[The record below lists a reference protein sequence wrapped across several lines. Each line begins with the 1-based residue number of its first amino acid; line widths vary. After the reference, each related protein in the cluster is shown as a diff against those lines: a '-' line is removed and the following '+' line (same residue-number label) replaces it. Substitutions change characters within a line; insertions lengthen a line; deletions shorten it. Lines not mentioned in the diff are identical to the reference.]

1 MKQLT
6 FWSEEPP
13 ANLSPSLDLGKDWKT
28 LVETSC
34 SPISQWLTTLNPNGF
49 YGKTY
54 QEYSLA
60 TEDMT
65 SQPYFKGWLNS
76 GMGSPT
82 GFLTLNIS
90 ECHKD
95 ADVCSLSDVLE
106 IGEVQP
112 KFYLS
117 PKACA
122 GILRRA
128 DKRGKKLPDMLK
140 AALVNTV
147 QMISEEPLK
156 QAEES

>member
-1 MKQLT
+1 MNQLT
-6 FWSEEPP
+6 FWSEEHL
-13 ANLSPSLDLGKDWKT
+13 ANRSQLQGLEKVWKT

-34 SPISQWLTTLNPNGF
+34 LPIYQWLTILNPSGF

-54 QEYSLA
+54 LAYSLV

-65 SQPYFKGWLNS
+65 LQPYFKGWLNS
-76 GMGSPT
+76 GMGSHT

-106 IGEVQP
+106 IGEVPP
-112 KFYLS
+112 KYYLS
-117 PKACA
+117 QKACA

-128 DKRGKKLPDMLK
+128 EVRGKTLPIALQK
-140 AALVNTV
+140 ALQATV
-147 QMISEEPLK
+147 ATTHPEVKETL
-156 QAEES
+156 

>member
-1 MKQLT
+1 MEQLN
-6 FWSEEPP
+6 FWSEEHL
-13 ANLSPSLDLGKDWKT
+13 ANHFPLPDCEKVWQT

-34 SPISQWLTTLNPNGF
+34 LPISQWLTTLNPSGF
-49 YGKTY
+49 YGKMY
-54 QEYSLA
+54 QEYSLV

-65 SQPYFKGWLNS
+65 LQPYFKGWLNS

-106 IGEVQP
+106 IGEVQQ
-112 KFYLS
+112 KYYLS

-122 GILRRA
+122 GILLRA
-128 DKRGKKLPDMLK
+128 EKRGKKLPTALQK
-140 AALVNTV
+140 ALQATV
-147 QMISEEPLK
+147 ATTQQEVRET
-156 QAEES
+156 Q

>member
-1 MKQLT
+1 MNQST
-6 FWSEEPP
+6 FWSEEHL
-13 ANLSPSLDLGKDWKT
+13 ANLSPLQDLEKVWKT

-34 SPISQWLTTLNPNGF
+34 LPISQWLTILNPSGF
-49 YGKTY
+49 YGRTY
-54 QEYSLA
+54 QEYCLA

-65 SQPYFKGWLNS
+65 LQPYFKGWLNS

-106 IGEVQP
+106 IGEVPP
-112 KFYLS
+112 KYYLS
-117 PKACA
+117 QKACA

-128 DKRGKKLPDMLK
+128 EVRGKKLPIALQK
-140 AALVNTV
+140 ALQATV
-147 QMISEEPLK
+147 ATTQLEVKET
-156 QAEES
+156 Q

>member
-1 MKQLT
+1 MNQLT

-13 ANLSPSLDLGKDWKT
+13 VNPSQSQDSEKDWKT

-34 SPISQWLTTLNPNGF
+34 LPISQWLTTLNPNGF

-65 SQPYFKGWLNS
+65 SQPYFKGWLNA

-95 ADVCSLSDVLE
+95 AGGCSLSDVLE
-106 IGEVQP
+106 TGEVLP
-112 KFYLS
+112 KYFLS
-117 PKACA
+117 QRACA
-122 GILRRA
+122 GILNRA
-128 DKRGKKLPDMLK
+128 EKHNKKMPAMLI
-140 AALVNTV
+140 AALKN
-147 QMISEEPLK
+147 
-156 QAEES
+156 A